1 MLLSFR
7 IFLTFCDVLI
17 IFTLSKREKVNKKM
31 SCNIAISQEPSLPA
45 SDRFAPETKV
55 KDQKRVKA
63 VRRSREQYMKKLN
76 ERVLKRN

>member
-1 MLLSFR
+1 
-7 IFLTFCDVLI
+7 
-17 IFTLSKREKVNKKM
+17 M